1 MFINSKYP
9 ISCEWNIT
17 YKCNLRCKFCSLSC
31 SSDVEEIN
39 ILDDKN
45 IKHIVNQLKDNKIL
59 YVSIS
64 GGEPLKHPKIYDI
77 IDKLYVN
84 GFIISL
90 TTNGLLLNQEM
101 MKFLKKRV
109 KWIQMSIQSLNKEF
123 NIKKMGVSPKLILK
137 KINLVKSNDI
147 GLSVASINFK
157 EKEQEL
163 SNLKEYFHHKNIM
176 HYIRGY
182 IDTTKIKK
190 IKRTKNIQ
198 KIVYFSILPNGDIV
212 QCAEL
217 GIVAGNIFEIK
228 LSEIL
233 KNRNL
238 YVCNPQ
244 DGCLL
249 LKG

>member
-101 MKFLKKRV
+101 MKFLKK
-109 KWIQMSIQSLNKEF
+109 
-123 NIKKMGVSPKLILK
+123 
-137 KINLVKSNDI
+137 INLVKSNDI

-163 SNLKEYFHHKNIM
+163 SNLKEYFHHKNIV

-249 LKG
+249 VKG